1 MHKRKDPDANL
12 RNLAAEQAGLVSA
25 GQAALLGFGRES
37 VRRMVRQGHWTRI
50 SKGVYDTRPGVVEP
64 TKRIWA
70 VTLRALRSTVNG
82 RARVR
87 NRKVLLAL
95 IDDLEGIVAER
106 LSRDSARRSQSVP
119 VASMTTPSGHLARGG
134 GAGSADGEVAC
145 GSR

>member
-1 MHKRKDPDANL
+1 VIDVAERLRVEDAVGLISEAVRL
-12 RNLAAEQAGLVSA
+12 RV
-25 GQAALLGFGRES
+25 
-37 VRRMVRQGHWTRI
+37 
-50 SKGVYDTRPGVVEP
+50 
-64 TKRIWA
+64 

-106 LSRDSARRSQSVP
+106 LSRDSTRPSQSVP

-134 GAGSADGEVAC
+134 GRAAPTARSPAAPDRLPA
-145 GSR
+145 